1 MWMPERSVIGQL
13 AWDAGAVG
21 RVLKALVTPKE
32 AGAVAKSLGG
42 PVMIAEGIYH
52 QVRNDGWDAI
62 GFLRMINVNLA
73 VLNLLP
79 IPVLDGGLILF
90 SLLAI
95 LMRRPVPRKIVDN
108 LSMVFMYL
116 FLALM
121 LTLVWRDV
129 TRSARIHKAKGEIE
143 KVLKQEE
150 KRRIRLENFHPAFD
164 LGTPAGRARSPSAP
178 QEKK

>member
-1 MWMPERSVIGQL
+1 M
-13 AWDAGAVG
+13 
-21 RVLKALVTPKE
+21 KALVTPKE
-32 AGAVAKSLGG
+32 AGAVARSLGG

-90 SLLAI
+90 SLIAMI
-95 LMRRPVPRKIVDN
+95 MRRPVPRKIVDN
-108 LSMVFMYL
+108 LSMVFMDL
-116 FLALM
+116 LLALM

-129 TRSARIHKAKGEIE
+129 TRSARIHKAKGELE

-150 KRRIRLENFHPAFD
+150 KRRIRLENFHPAFN
-164 LGTPAGRARSPSAP
+164 LGTQTNDAGRAQSPSAP
-178 QEKK
+178 SEKK